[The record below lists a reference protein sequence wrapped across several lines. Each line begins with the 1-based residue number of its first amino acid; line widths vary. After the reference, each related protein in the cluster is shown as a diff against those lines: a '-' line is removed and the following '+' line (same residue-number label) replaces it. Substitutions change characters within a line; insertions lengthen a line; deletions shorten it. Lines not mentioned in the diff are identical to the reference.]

1 MKARAGK
8 QPIRVVIADD
18 HPVIREGLTAILR
31 SQNDID
37 LMSHH
42 RAPKPRIIVMA
53 TYEDEED
60 IRRTLSA
67 GAIGYILKAAPP
79 RSIWQAV
86 RAASGKDSRLSS
98 GTRFETCLVAS
109 GR

>member
-1 MKARAGK
+1 
-8 QPIRVVIADD
+8 
-18 HPVIREGLTAILR
+18 
-31 SQNDID
+31 
-37 LMSHH
+37 MSHH

-67 GAIGYILKAAPP
+67 GAIGYILKATPP

-86 RAASGKDSRLSS
+86 RAAAGKDSRLSS